1 MVMNPQD
8 EQMNKPRGGL
18 LGLFDKAMKADED
31 TGLSPLQN
39 FAAALDPLILKDLRG
54 GEGIRQQGVQ
64 RAATMSKNKTVDMLR
79 QQGRNDLADAVM
91 NRTIGPKEAFSVMQ
105 SEKAAD
111 TAFQRQKDLAAFSAG
126 LKAPAAPKLYSEFA
140 KLNADLQAGNISK
153 DQYNASVQS
162 FLNKNKMSIRPFR
175 DINRK
180 KTKVVTVG
188 SVKIGGD
195 NPISVQSM
203 TNTLTTDIEATINQI
218 NQITEAGGDLV
229 RVSCPDKEST
239 QALKK
244 IIAPKKNLSFSEN
257 FFHMCFGK
265 VPEKEIVKA
274 FDVSLILYA
283 EHSFNVST
291 FTARTITSSL
301 SDIHGAITGAIASLK
316 GPLHGGANEEVM
328 HMMKKIK
335 KPENALKWINN
346 ALKNKEVVM
355 GFGHRVYKSGDSR
368 VPTMR
373 EYFGKVAKIKKDKT
387 FEKIYDI
394 VEKVMIKKK
403 NIHPNVDYPTGPTY
417 HLMGFDTDFFTPI
430 FVISRITGWS
440 AHIMEQHAANKL
452 IRPLAKYKGSKHRT
466 VMQLNQR

>member
-1 MVMNPQD
+1 MSD
-8 EQMNKPRGGL
+8 DIKKGL
-18 LGLFDKAMKADED
+18 LGIVVDE
-31 TGLSPLQN
+31 TEISKVMPEINSLTYRGY
-39 FAAALDPLILKDLRG
+39 AAQDLCARCDFEEVAYLILNKELPNKKQLK
-54 GEGIRQQGVQ
+54 EFKKELSKEI
-64 RAATMSKNKTVDMLR
+64 TLSKNLINILKQIPKKSHPMDVART
-79 QQGRNDLADAVM
+79 AV
-91 NRTIGPKEAFSVMQ
+91 SVMGLEDKETKD
-105 SEKAAD
+105 SSPKANLRKAIRILAKTP
-111 TAFQRQKDLAAFSAG
+111 TALAAFYR
-126 LKAPAAPKLYSEFA
+126 L
-140 KLNADLQAGNISK
+140 
-153 DQYNASVQS
+153 
-162 FLNKNKMSIRPFR
+162 
-175 DINRK
+175 RK
-180 KTKVVTVG
+180 G
-188 SVKIGGD
+188 
-195 NPISVQSM
+195 
-203 TNTLTTDIEATINQI
+203 
-218 NQITEAGGDLV
+218 
-229 RVSCPDKEST
+229 
-239 QALKK
+239 KK

-265 VPEKEIVKA
+265 VPNKEIAKA

-335 KPENALKWINN
+335 KPENALKWINK
-346 ALKNKEVVM
+346 ALKNKDVVM

-394 VEKVMIKKK
+394 VEEVMIKKK

-440 AHIMEQHAANKL
+440 AHIIEQHAANKL
-452 IRPLAKYKGSKHRT
+452 IRPLASYKGNKHRK